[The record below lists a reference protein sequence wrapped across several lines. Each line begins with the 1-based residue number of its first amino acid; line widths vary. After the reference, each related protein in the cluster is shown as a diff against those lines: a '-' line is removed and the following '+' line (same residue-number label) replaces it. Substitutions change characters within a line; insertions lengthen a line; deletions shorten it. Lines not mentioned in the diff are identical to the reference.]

1 MCTRKQIVGL
11 LSLFSV
17 VMLMSATSVAF
28 AQSYPNKPIC
38 LIVPYPAGG
47 TTDILGRIIAQKLTE
62 NLGQRVVVENK
73 PGAGG
78 NIGAET
84 AAKAAP
90 DGYTILV
97 APVGTIAIN
106 VSLYRKIPFDPVKDL
121 VPVTMAVA
129 NPLVLVVHPSVPAK
143 SIRELIAL
151 AKSKPGQLNYGSGGN
166 GTSMHLAG
174 ELFKTMAG
182 IDMVHIPY
190 KGSAPCITALLGGEV
205 EMSFD
210 QIVTS
215 LPHAKGGKLRAL
227 AVSSPKR
234 SQIAPDVPTFMESGL
249 PGFEV
254 STWSGVFAPTGTPKE
269 IVSRLNNEIVK
280 ILKMPD
286 MRESLLRQGSE
297 PVGNTTEEFA
307 AYIKAEIAKWAKVVK
322 DSGARV
328 D

>member
-1 MCTRKQIVGL
+1 MWSRKHMVYF
-11 LSLFSV
+11 LSLFCAAMV
-17 VMLMSATSVAF
+17 MSAVSGVF
-28 AQSYPNKPIC
+28 AQTYPNKPIS

-47 TTDILGRIIAQKLTE
+47 TTDILGRLIAQKLTE
-62 NLGQRVVVENK
+62 NFGQRVVVENK

-78 NIGAET
+78 NIGAEA

-106 VSLYRKIPFDPVKDL
+106 VSLYRKIPFDPVKDF
-121 VPVTMAVA
+121 VPVSMAVA
-129 NPLVLVVHPSVPAK
+129 NPLVLVTHPSVPAR
-143 SIRELIAL
+143 SIKELTAL

-205 EMSFD
+205 QMSFD

-215 LPHAKGGKLRAL
+215 MPHAKAGKLRAL
-227 AVSSPKR
+227 AVSSTKR
-234 SQIAPDVPTFMESGL
+234 SQIAPDVPTFLESGL

-254 STWSGVFAPTGTPKE
+254 STWSGVFVPTGTPKE
-269 IVSRLNNEIVK
+269 IVSRLNSEIVK

-286 MRESLLRQGSE
+286 VRENLFRQGSE
-297 PVGNTTEEFA
+297 PIGNTTEEFS